1 MVPSRLRSSR
11 RHLSVTV
18 VGPPTG
24 SSEKG
29 KATTLFY
36 FEKKKRLIIL
46 EMF

>member
-1 MVPSRLRSSR
+1 
-11 RHLSVTV
+11 V

-36 FEKKKRLIIL
+36 FEKKEVNHSRNVLSFLNL
-46 EMF
+46 E